1 MTLTDY
7 IGCHNFVMQV
17 PVSKEAFKNGYAVIE
32 NISEDTVSFLLDRSL
47 KLSKKYIIRVAPHAK
62 ITVPIES
69 YMEFKEQ
76 DDMTPELFDGRLILD
91 KVTAES
97 SWLTN

>member
-32 NISEDTVSFLLDRSL
+32 NISEDTVSFLLEKSL
-47 KLSKKYIIRVAPHAK
+47 PKKYDIRIAPHAK

-69 YMEFKEQ
+69 YREFKEL
-76 DDMTPELFDGRLILD
+76 DDMAPDVYGDKLILD
-91 KVTAES
+91 KVAAGWGS
-97 SWLTN
+97 

>member
-32 NISEDTVSFLLDRSL
+32 NISEDTVSFLLEKNLQVQKWTFWGYSQN
-47 KLSKKYIIRVAPHAK
+47 K
-62 ITVPIES
+62 
-69 YMEFKEQ
+69 
-76 DDMTPELFDGRLILD
+76 
-91 KVTAES
+91 
-97 SWLTN
+97 

>member
-17 PVSKEAFKNGYAVIE
+17 PISKEIFKNGYAVIE
-32 NISEDTVSFLLDRSL
+32 NISEDTVSFLLEKSL
-47 KLSKKYIIRVAPHAK
+47 PKKYDIRIAPHAK

-69 YMEFKEQ
+69 YREFKEL
-76 DDMTPELFDGRLILD
+76 DDMAPDVYGDKLILD
-91 KVTAES
+91 KVAAGWGS
-97 SWLTN
+97 

>member
-32 NISEDTVSFLLDRSL
+32 NISEDTVSFLLEKNL
-47 KLSKKYIIRVAPHAK
+47 PKKYDIRIAPHTK
-62 ITVPIES
+62 ITVTIES
-69 YMEFKEQ
+69 YLELKEQ
-76 DDMTPELFDGRLILD
+76 DDMTPELFEDRLILD
-91 KVTAES
+91 KVES
-97 SWLTN
+97 SWLMN